1 MSSLLPAIAVL
12 GYFIFGY
19 AAFLIRCQ
27 VFGKPA
33 DLETE
38 TRGSSALLG
47 MHVRH
52 YFAWVTRPLWGA
64 LMAANVRANVVTQ
77 VAGALGLASG
87 IAAAFGY
94 LGLGGWM
101 FICSGI
107 LDAIDGRIARLR
119 NEATRAGAALDS
131 ILDRYVDT
139 AFLAGL
145 GWYYRD
151 SWVLALIF
159 LAINGTSVTPY
170 VRAKGEALGISI
182 RDGLM
187 QRAERL
193 VYFGVPVALSPVIDP
208 LFRSPEPKPAYL
220 LAIAGIAVLAVTSNV
235 TAYTRFKTLLR
246 MLTVKP

>member
-1 MSSLLPAIAVL
+1 MSSWLPAIVVV
-12 GYFIFGY
+12 GYFLFGY

-27 VFGKPA
+27 VSGVPR
-33 DLETE
+33 DQEME
-38 TRGSSALLG
+38 TRGGSAMLG
-47 MHVRH
+47 MHVRY
-52 YFAWVTRPLWGA
+52 YFAWITKPLWRV
-64 LMAANVRANVVTQ
+64 LLAANVPANVVTE
-77 VAGALGLASG
+77 VAAVLGLASG
-87 IAAAFGY
+87 TAVAFGFF
-94 LGLGGWM
+94 GLGGWM
-101 FICSGI
+101 FIFSGI

-151 SWVLALIF
+151 SWVLLLVF

-170 VRAKGEALGISI
+170 VRAKGEALGISM

-193 VYFGVPVALSPVIDP
+193 VYLGVPVALSPIIDL
-208 LFRSPEPKPAYL
+208 LFRSPAAKPPYL
-220 LAIAGIAVLAVTSNV
+220 LAIAGISVLAVTSNL
-235 TAYTRFKTLLR
+235 TAITRFRSLLR
-246 MLTVKP
+246 ALIPKS